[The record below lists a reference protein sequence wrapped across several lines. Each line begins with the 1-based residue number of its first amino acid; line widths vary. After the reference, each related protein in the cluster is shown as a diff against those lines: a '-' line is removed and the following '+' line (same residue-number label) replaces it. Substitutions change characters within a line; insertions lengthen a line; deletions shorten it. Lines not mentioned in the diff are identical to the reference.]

1 MYLQLTD
8 LLDSIDLGLVCCLV
22 VFCWLLLDWLFGFGF
37 GFGLVD
43 VLVFVRHEYLVR
55 VVCLCCGG
63 LIAACDCS
71 LGFVCY
77 GCWTVHH
84 LCMLGGCVLGLC

>member
-55 VVCLCCGG
+55 VV
-63 LIAACDCS
+63 
-71 LGFVCY
+71 
-77 GCWTVHH
+77 
-84 LCMLGGCVLGLC
+84 